1 MKQTP
6 YAIERDVKAR
16 IAKLPDAGTV
26 TFDVGDFE
34 LEVTKSPAFYGVY
47 FVDKRARDMSILT
60 IGIPRSNPDAARM
73 IAYTVTAL
81 HIAHCA
87 REERDLE
94 HAQVS

>member
-6 YAIERDVKAR
+6 YAIERDVKAQ

-26 TFDVGDFE
+26 TFDVGGFNV
-34 LEVTKSPAFYGVY
+34 EVTKSAAFYGVY
-47 FVDKRARDMSILT
+47 FVDKRAQDMSILT

-81 HIAHCA
+81 HIANCT
-87 REERDLE
+87 RKELELE
-94 HAQVS
+94 HAQVD